1 MSNFTTSINNNMNIN
16 SYLKSSPQIKIKK
29 IFESNQTQKN
39 NIKKLQIPNIK
50 KIFNCLNYCN
60 IN

>member
-1 MSNFTTSINNNMNIN
+1 MSNFTTSINNNININ
-16 SYLKSSPQIKIKK
+16 SYLKSSPQIKNKK

-50 KIFNCLNYCN
+50 KIFELYK
-60 IN
+60 IKR